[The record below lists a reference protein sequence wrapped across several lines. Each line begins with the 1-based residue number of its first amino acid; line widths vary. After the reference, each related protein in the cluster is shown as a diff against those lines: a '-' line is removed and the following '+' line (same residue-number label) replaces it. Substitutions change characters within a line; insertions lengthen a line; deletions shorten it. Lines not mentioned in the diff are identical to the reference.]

1 MKEIA
6 AALVKAQKAFG
17 PALKTSTNPAFRSK
31 YAKLENCIEAVI
43 DALND
48 NGIMLMQQTRA
59 CEDGVIVETTFIHE
73 SGEMLSGGIL
83 HVPAAKHDPQGY
95 GSALTYARRYS
106 LQAACGIAP
115 EDDDGEAATKPF
127 RPAEKPAAKP
137 EPKAAPK
144 QEAPKPEAPKSA
156 PAHMEGREAPWQ
168 IKVSADPGFEISEWV
183 ALVGDSANI
192 LIGQAGSEADV
203 MSIFKVNR
211 NIFDR
216 MKLEDEAAYKTL
228 MAAFGQAREKFKE
241 QA

>member
-115 EDDDGEAATKPF
+115 EDDDGNQATASVQQ
-127 RPAEKPAAKP
+127 RQAAKP
-137 EPKAAPK
+137 VAQQAPQPAPQPKAAP
-144 QEAPKPEAPKSA
+144 A
-156 PAHMEGREAPWQ
+156 PAKIEGRAGEWQ
-168 IKVSADPGFEISEWV
+168 LKVEVTPAEGNFNAWAEIIMDATKL
-183 ALVGDSANI
+183 ALE
-192 LIGQAGSEADV
+192 QAQSEADV
-203 MSIFKVNR
+203 MAVFRANA
-211 NIFDR
+211 NIYNR
-216 MKLEDEAAYKTL
+216 MKEEPGSNAYAALLEEFKAAKARFKKEEA
-228 MAAFGQAREKFKE
+228 
-241 QA
+241 